1 MVRLY
6 FDVAEL
12 EKALLAQ
19 EPPVKLDIAS
29 FKVYQSATK
38 NGAYSPLGQIK
49 YDPTKD
55 FIEVTDGDPLLWY
68 KLSYITSAAS
78 AAVESDLSEPLLGQE
93 VASLIDV
100 VAESLGDV
108 NRTDDSTCAFSD
120 DEYIRKIKSALRRYK
135 GTERISVF
143 LESEWEPLLMLIK
156 ISCCYDLAYDN
167 ARFFHIELPEGLKF
181 FKGERTEH
189 YIKLAESL
197 EKAYARLVDDVGNE
211 DGTSAN
217 VATFDV
223 VQCTKKTYFNPNV
236 LFQRGGDGISR
247 PSGGSRRKF

>member
-12 EKALLAQ
+12 EKALLEQ

-29 FKVYQSATK
+29 FKVYQSTTK
-38 NGAYSPLGQIK
+38 NGAYSPIGQIK

-55 FIEVTDGDPLLWY
+55 FIEVEEGDPLAWY
-68 KLSYITSAAS
+68 KLSYITSAA
-78 AAVESDLSEPLLGQE
+78 VESELSEPLLGQD

-120 DEYIRKIKSALRRYK
+120 DEYIRKIKAALRRYK
-135 GTERISVF
+135 KSERISCF
-143 LESEWEPLLMLIK
+143 LESEWEPLLMLVK

-167 ARFFHIELPEGLKF
+167 AKFFHIELPEGLKF

-197 EKAYARLVDDVGNE
+197 EKAYARLVADVGNE

-223 VQCTKKTYFNPNV
+223 VQCKKKSYFNPNS
-236 LFQRGGDGISR
+236 LFQIGGDGVSR
-247 PSGGSRRKF
+247 PSGGNRRKF

>member
-29 FKVYQSATK
+29 FKVYQSVTK
-38 NGAYSPLGQIK
+38 NGVYSLVKQIK

-55 FIEVTDGDPLLWY
+55 FIELDPADPLAWY
-68 KLSYITSAAS
+68 KLAYINS
-78 AAVESDLSEPLLGQE
+78 AAVESELSEPLLGQD
-93 VASLIDV
+93 VASIIDV
-100 VAESLGDV
+100 VAENLGDL
-108 NRTDDSTCAFSD
+108 NRTDDSTCAFTD
-120 DEYIRKIKSALRRYK
+120 DEYIRKIKAALRRYK
-135 GTERISVF
+135 GTEQVSVF
-143 LESEWEPLLMLIK
+143 MESEWEPLLMLVK

-211 DGTSAN
+211 DGTNAN
-217 VATFDV
+217 VATFEV
-223 VQCTKKTYFNPNV
+223 VQCTKKSYFNPST
-236 LFQRGGDGISR
+236 LFQQGGDGVSR
-247 PSGGSRRKF
+247 PSGGRRRRF